1 MSFQSAIGVSFVSA
15 LLYHVSYRGF
25 ICLMIDDAVSAG
37 AVHLVCGAWG
47 LVAAGFTAM
56 EDARVDAGY
65 PPEEVCGSDAQTLA
79 NLLMTGVIVV
89 YVRPRVWFS
98 CLSSRV

>member
-15 LLYHVSYRGF
+15 LLYHVAYRGF

-47 LVAAGFTAM
+47 LVAAGFTA
-56 EDARVDAGY
+56 EDGARADAGY
-65 PPEEVCGSDAQTLA
+65 PLCSRGRQTLV
-79 NLLMTGVIVV
+79 NLLMAGFIII
-89 YVRPRVWFS
+89 YVS
-98 CLSSRV
+98 QG